1 MLQMS
6 TSTVSMFSSSSKS
19 LGGFFGLICVGIQ
32 MVLTVILS
40 DSFKTEFTTA
50 ARATTTV
57 KIVLQPTKCV
67 LFNGTD
73 SFPHVAAMGY
83 TTIVFLSLVYILRAK
98 GFGTGDQ
105 PPSPPSDA
113 DTESNAKK
121 RPNRWLRLLLV
132 LLVSMVLLSL
142 GAGIFVAY
150 LVPSLRVLHPL
161 QAFGAGTLRIAEI
174 KLLEGWTWASSN
186 LSALATHISLHGR
199 QYTKIILLA
208 LASHLA
214 CITLGAPVRR
224 MYGCISF
231 LGLKLWEAAIVVVI
245 VPWSVIVAIPQLRW
259 LFWIVWNF
267 TSVPTMAEINHN
279 ILRVPRHLFFLAA
292 MQPANIMILGPATVH
307 VALMCLIP
315 LLLGI
320 YRIPEATIRCL
331 SLRTEQLYCLVF
343 TGVYIIMFTGA
354 LAEAFY
360 YALHPQLKPLF
371 WRSLFSPDARSQI
384 LPFFWREVHLHQAW
398 KSAQKQ
404 DFAILA
410 PKLPHAFMQEL
421 RPALE
426 LWGSLP
432 WPQKFLIIAPAVL
445 FYIYFDVIPNVR
457 RLRRTY
463 ARWRNMV

>member
-1 MLQMS
+1 MLQMT
-6 TSTVSMFSSSSKS
+6 TSTLSMFSSSSKS

-40 DSFKTEFTTA
+40 DSFKTEFTTT

-57 KIVLQPTKCV
+57 KMSSSTAPTP
-67 LFNGTD
+67 
-73 SFPHVAAMGY
+73 FPYVAAMGY
-83 TTIVFLSLVYILRAK
+83 ATIVFLSLVYILRAK

-174 KLLEGWTWASSN
+174 KLLEGWTWA
-186 LSALATHISLHGR
+186 
-199 QYTKIILLA
+199 
-208 LASHLA
+208 
-214 CITLGAPVRR
+214 
-224 MYGCISF
+224 F
-231 LGLKLWEAAIVVVI
+231 AAIVVVI

-279 ILRVPRHLFFLAA
+279 ILRVPP
-292 MQPANIMILGPATVH
+292 MQPANIVSPSSFRCYLSLIRAIPAFQMILGPAT
-307 VALMCLIP
+307 
-315 LLLGI
+315 GI

-360 YALHPQLKPLF
+360 CALHPQLKPLF

-410 PKLPHAFMQEL
+410 PKLPHAFMEEL

-432 WPQKFLIIAPAVL
+432 WPQKFVRSSYCPRFFSHTDFFL
-445 FYIYFDVIPNVR
+445 IPNVR

-463 ARWRNMV
+463 ARWRKMV